1 VVAWSTAA
9 WLASVVAVIAS
20 GVVAAR
26 EDLWRKRPG
35 LDMGFANHG
44 GMWGDLLLLPIVNGL
59 IVPWIA
65 PGWWLAGPLVLG
77 TVVSCALHAWWHGGR
92 RDDVRDHIWPSRR
105 SGRWRGDL
113 SGAGWCHVVF
123 VAGEATL
130 LLAYLPTPVPAA
142 VVVTVST
149 IMSLHVPLGV
159 LQPAWYGT
167 GRVLAASGRLVA
179 VAVGT
184 AWAVAAAKL

>member
-1 VVAWSTAA
+1 
-9 WLASVVAVIAS
+9 
-20 GVVAAR
+20 
-26 EDLWRKRPG
+26 
-35 LDMGFANHG
+35 
-44 GMWGDLLLLPIVNGL
+44 
-59 IVPWIA
+59 
-65 PGWWLAGPLVLG
+65 
-77 TVVSCALHAWWHGGR
+77 
-92 RDDVRDHIWPSRR
+92 
-105 SGRWRGDL
+105 
-113 SGAGWCHVVF
+113 

-167 GRVLAASGRLVA
+167 GRVLAGSGRLVA